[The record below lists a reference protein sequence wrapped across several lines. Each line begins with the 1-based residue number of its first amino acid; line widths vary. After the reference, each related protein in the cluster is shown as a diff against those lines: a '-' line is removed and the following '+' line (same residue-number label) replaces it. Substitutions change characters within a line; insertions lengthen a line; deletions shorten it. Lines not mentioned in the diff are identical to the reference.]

1 MSKTFLGCA
10 LAAAVAVGAGCKGET
25 KYKDTPDTLRKLDD
39 CRTMSGEKDGRITQL
54 EKELAELKA
63 KAAGEVTINIAG
75 DGTWVIKG
83 GAGPNVANRQPPD
96 PKGNAK
102 DAELYKAFLNHVNL
116 SRSAIKRCYQNA
128 LKKDSSLDQR
138 TITVSISVKYS
149 SSGKV
154 QSVGLDKRISDTFAG
169 CIDNVAKDW
178 TVPAAPQSFT
188 FRAPVTLMP
197 Q

>member
-1 MSKTFLGCA
+1 MNKHLLLCA
-10 LAAAVAVGAGCKGET
+10 LALAVPGWGCKGET
-25 KYKDTPDTLRKLDD
+25 KLKDTPDTLRKLDD
-39 CRTMSGEKDGRITQL
+39 CQTLTVEKDKRIAQL
-54 EKELAELKA
+54 EKDVADLKA
-63 KAAGEVTINIAG
+63 QAAGEVTINIAG

-83 GAGPNVANRQPPD
+83 GSGPNTAGRPPD

-102 DAELYKAFLNHVNL
+102 DAELYKAFLNHVNV
-116 SRSAIKRCYQNA
+116 SRGAIKKCYQNA

-138 TITVSISVKYS
+138 TITITISVRYS

-154 QSVGLDKRISDTFAG
+154 QSVGLDKRISDSFAA
-169 CIDNVAKDW
+169 CMDNVASGW

>member
-1 MSKTFLGCA
+1 MNRQLAACA
-10 LAAAVAVGAGCKGET
+10 LAAAALALGCKGET

-39 CRTMSGEKDGRITQL
+39 CRTLTSEKDKRIAQL
-54 EKELAELKA
+54 EADVADLKA
-63 KAAGEVTINIAG
+63 KATGEVTIEIAG

-83 GAGPNVANRQPPD
+83 GAGPHVAGQPPD

-102 DAELYKAFLNHVNL
+102 DAELYKAFLNHVNE
-116 SRSAIKRCYQNA
+116 SRNAIKKCYQNA
-128 LKKDSSLDQR
+128 LKKDSSLVASA
-138 TITVSISVKYS
+138 ITLSISVKYS

-154 QSVGLDKRISDTFAG
+154 QTVGLDKRISQAFAACMDT
-169 CIDNVAKDW
+169 VASGW
-178 TVPAAPQSFT
+178 TLPAAPQSYT

>member
-1 MSKTFLGCA
+1 MNRHLLLCA
-10 LAAAVAVGAGCKGET
+10 LTAGALSWGCKGET
-25 KYKDTPDTLRKLDD
+25 KLKDTPDTLRKLED
-39 CRTMSGEKDGRITQL
+39 CKTLTAEKDKRIEQL
-54 EKELAELKA
+54 EKDVAELKA
-63 KAAGEVTINIAG
+63 QAAGEVTINIAG

-83 GAGPNVANRQPPD
+83 GSGPNTAGRPPD
-96 PKGNAK
+96 PRGNAK
-102 DAELYKAFLNHVNL
+102 DAELYKAFLNHVNV
-116 SRSAIKRCYQNA
+116 SRSAIKKCYQNA

-138 TITVSISVKYS
+138 AITLTITVRYS

-154 QSVGLDKRISDTFAG
+154 QTVGLDKRISDTFSA
-169 CIDNVAKDW
+169 CMDNVAHDW